1 MLKDII
7 EERQKQ
13 RHFCKKG
20 GIHTCRLGAIHVY
33 SDRDIENINLH
44 IDQTAQIVAREV
56 LRKVREGVPEEARE
70 KSAPSKYIRVF
81 YEGYNAC
88 RAGQLDHLQ
97 SLEEEL
103 TK

>member
-13 RHFCKKG
+13 IRFCKKG

-44 IDQTAQIVAREV
+44 IEHTAQIVAREV
-56 LRKVREGVPEEARE
+56 LRLVKDKVELERF
-70 KSAPSKYIRVF
+70 SAWSPNDPALELISKGSKDTADAVLIY
-81 YEGYNAC
+81 
-88 RAGQLDHLQ
+88 LQ

-103 TK
+103 K